1 MRIRLTSGFNKII
14 TVLAAVLLLAGSA
27 EAAGGIK
34 NLFKGGSE
42 KEEEVA
48 EVDIFDLSLEDNI
61 YQPEVGKN
69 ADLIADYQLNQARDL
84 KKKGYAVELMRQGE
98 VIVLTIPAGQLFA
111 PNDTVLMKSASKDL
125 KNFLPYFRTPGKFK
139 IVLAVHTDDTGNDS
153 YLRSLS
159 EKRIVALYDYF
170 DTHAA
175 NTELLTGYPMGANDP
190 LTDNAN
196 RAARA
201 ANRRLEIYIL
211 PADRLIE
218 EASTA
223 R

>member
-69 ADLIADYQLNQARDL
+69 AYLIAYYQLNQARDL
-84 KKKGYAVELMRQGE
+84 K
-98 VIVLTIPAGQLFA
+98 
-111 PNDTVLMKSASKDL
+111 
-125 KNFLPYFRTPGKFK
+125 
-139 IVLAVHTDDTGNDS
+139 
-153 YLRSLS
+153 
-159 EKRIVALYDYF
+159 
-170 DTHAA
+170 
-175 NTELLTGYPMGANDP
+175 
-190 LTDNAN
+190 
-196 RAARA
+196 
-201 ANRRLEIYIL
+201 
-211 PADRLIE
+211 
-218 EASTA
+218 
-223 R
+223 